1 MKKIN
6 LDPLALDRETIAKL
20 DERQLQEIVG
30 GSVENFAATSGVCTG
45 GSTDCSGGT
54 SGDCTSGPTTCF
66 V

>member
-20 DERQLQEIVG
+20 DEKQLQEIVG
-30 GSVENFAATSGVCTG
+30 GAIENFAATSGDCSTG
-45 GSTDCSGGT
+45 SSDCSGGT
-54 SGDCTSGPTTCF
+54 SGDCSTGNTKCF